1 MTPAPRLLR
10 LASFGLVV
18 AALPLLVDPRVWM
31 VWALAWALL
40 IMLLVIDAFSL
51 RSAVPTIAVALPRT
65 IGVGEPTVA
74 KLALRSTLGR
84 RVVLT
89 LRSETEG
96 VLREGA
102 DLRLELRREADAA
115 LELLAPDRGRGQLAA
130 IWIRAEGRLG
140 LLRVIRR
147 QAVAADIRVIPS
159 LPAIRRLAVLPQI
172 GGAQVGPTAARE
184 HGGGTEFAEL
194 QVYASGMDTRAIDW
208 KASARHLE
216 LRVRRFRAEQN
227 QRVIVVLD
235 TGRSMRERVG
245 PLSRL
250 DHAIHIGLALA
261 QVALRGGDQVGLHA
275 YGLRPH
281 AWVRPGAG
289 MAQLRKLVK
298 SAAEFDTDERESNPV
313 HGLRDLISRLNRR
326 SLIVLLSNVSDP
338 TATELLTEALTG
350 LARRHLVVLVTLA
363 DPGTHEPMAEQPDNL
378 EHITRAVL
386 RDDIARDRKFALD
399 RMRHGG
405 VHVLS
410 AEPTT
415 AALLVLRR
423 YFHVKQRGRL

>member
-10 LASFGLVV
+10 IASFGLVV

-40 IMLLVIDAFSL
+40 IMLLVLDAFSL
-51 RSAVPTIAVALPRT
+51 RNAVPAIEVTLPRT
-65 IGVGEPTVA
+65 AFVGEPTVA
-74 KLALRSTLGR
+74 KLELRNKLAR

-96 VLREGA
+96 VLREGQ
-102 DLRLELRREADAA
+102 DLRLELRRETEAA

-147 QAVAADIRVIPS
+147 QVVAADVRVIPS
-159 LPAIRRLAVLPQI
+159 LPAVRRLTVLPQL
-172 GGAQVGPTAARE
+172 GGAQIGPTAARE
-184 HGGGTEFAEL
+184 HGDGTEFSEL
-194 QVYASGMDTRAIDW
+194 QVYQSGMDTRAIDW

-275 YGLRPH
+275 YGLRPQT
-281 AWVRPGAG
+281 WVRPGAG
-289 MAQLRKLVK
+289 MTQLRKLIK
-298 SAAEFDTDERESNPV
+298 NAAELDTDERESNPV
-313 HGLRDLISRLNRR
+313 HGLRDLVSRLNRR

-338 TATELLTEALTG
+338 TATELLTEALAG

-363 DPGTHEPMAEQPDNL
+363 DPGTHEPLADEPDNL
-378 EHITRAVL
+378 EHVTRALL

-399 RMRHGG
+399 RMRNRGI
-405 VHVLS
+405 HVLS
-410 AEPTT
+410 AEPNT

>member
-1 MTPAPRLLR
+1 MLPAPRLLR

-31 VWALAWALL
+31 VWAIAWGIVLALL
-40 IMLLVIDAFSL
+40 LIDGLSL
-51 RSAVPTIAVALPRT
+51 RNAVPTIEVALPRT
-65 IGVGEPTVA
+65 VGVGEPLLA
-74 KLALRSTLGR
+74 KLELRNKLAR
-84 RVVLT
+84 RVTLT

-96 VLREGA
+96 VLREGEE
-102 DLRLELRREADAA
+102 LRVQLDREAEAKLELH
-115 LELLAPDRGRGQLAA
+115 APDRGRGQLAA

-140 LLRVIRR
+140 LLRMIRR
-147 QAVAADIRVIPS
+147 QAIAADIRVIPS
-159 LPAIRRLAVLPQI
+159 MPAVRRSTVLPQI

-184 HGGGTEFAEL
+184 HGDGTEFAEL
-194 QVYASGMDTRAIDW
+194 QVYQSGMDTRAIDW

-227 QRVIVVLD
+227 QRVIVAID
-235 TGRSMRERVG
+235 TGRSMRERIG

-261 QVALRGGDQVGLHA
+261 KVALRGGDQVGLHA
-275 YGLRPH
+275 YGLRPQ

-289 MAQLRKLVK
+289 TAQLRKLVK
-298 SAAEFDTDERESNPV
+298 STADLDADERESNPV
-313 HGLRDLISRLNRR
+313 HGVRDLVSRLNRR
-326 SLIVLLSNVSDP
+326 SLVVLLSNVSDP

-363 DPGTHEPMAEQPDNL
+363 DPGTHDPLAGEPDNL
-378 EHITRAVL
+378 EHITRALL
-386 RDDIARDRKFALD
+386 RDDIARERQFALD
-399 RMRHGG
+399 RMRNRG

-410 AEPTT
+410 AEPGS
-415 AALLVLRR
+415 AALLLLRR